1 MGSTYRLIMQSGP
14 EVGMEYILDKADLF
28 LGRDT
33 SNDLVIND
41 AEVSRKHARLVLE
54 GSTYRLEDLGSTNGT
69 FVRGQRLSAP
79 LLLNPGE
86 TITLGEKI
94 VLRFEIVSSD
104 PNATVVAQRGPS
116 QVTQPPPRVA
126 PAPSTPPAPAI
137 PAAPSIPPA
146 QPVSIPPA
154 SVYQPIPAAPAYP
167 PSAVPK
173 KKSSKAL
180 IIVLVILGALV
191 LLCVVPW
198 IIIDA
203 TNSYC
208 VLMPGILNMIFPGAC
223 P

>member
-14 EVGMEYILDKADLF
+14 EVGMEYVLDKADLF
-28 LGRDT
+28 LGRDI

-41 AEVSRKHARLVLE
+41 AEVSRKHARLVKE
-54 GSTYRLEDLGSTNGT
+54 GSTYRIEDLGSTNGT
-69 FVRGQRLSAP
+69 FIRGQRLAAP

-94 VLRFEIVSSD
+94 VLRFEVVSSD
-104 PNATVVAQRGPS
+104 PNATVVAQRGAF
-116 QVTQPPPRVA
+116 QATQPPPRVA
-126 PAPSTPPAPAI
+126 PAPSIPPAPSFSSV
-137 PAAPSIPPA
+137 PSTPPV

-154 SVYQPIPAAPAYP
+154 PAYQPIPAAPVYP
-167 PSAVPK
+167 PVAAPK